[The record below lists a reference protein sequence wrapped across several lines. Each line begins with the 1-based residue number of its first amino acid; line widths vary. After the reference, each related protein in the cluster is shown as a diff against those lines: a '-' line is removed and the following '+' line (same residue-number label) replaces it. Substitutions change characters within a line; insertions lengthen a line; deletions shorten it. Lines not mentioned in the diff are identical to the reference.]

1 MEEVWRSV
9 LEYEGLY
16 EVSNLG
22 RVRSLPR
29 YSCKQRIKGRMLK
42 PSGWPYLHVTLHRDG
57 SYKNA
62 MVHRLVAQAF
72 LPNPDNLSEVDHID
86 HNRFNNS
93 VDNLRWVD
101 ATTNTAAKLAHNTK
115 TSYRRAVK
123 CLETSEVFAS
133 ISAAGKFVST
143 DATRIIESIAT
154 SSCCKGYTFAY
165 LDSLPEDEQHYM
177 QQAHMKYQ
185 DFHRRPD
192 MPNSRKVR
200 CIESEEIFDSI
211 AAAARAYNCDTGTIV
226 NRIEAKKPFSGVTLE
241 YIN

>member
-1 MEEVWRSV
+1 MEEVWKSV
-9 LEYEGLY
+9 VEYEGTY

-29 YSCKQRIKGRMLK
+29 YVSNQRIKGRMLR
-42 PSGWPYLHVTLHRDG
+42 PTGWPYLHVTLHRNG
-57 SYKNA
+57 GYKNV

-72 LPNPDNLSEVDHID
+72 LPNPHNLPEVDHID
-86 HNRFNNS
+86 HNRLNNNA
-93 VDNLRWVD
+93 DNLRWVD

-123 CLETSEVFAS
+123 CLETLEVFAS
-133 ISAAGKFVST
+133 ISAAGRFVST

-154 SSCCKGYTFAY
+154 SSCCKGFTFAY
-165 LDSLPEDEQHYM
+165 LDSLPEDVEKYM
-177 QQAHMKYQ
+177 QQAHAKYQ

-200 CIESEEIFDSI
+200 CVESGEIFDSI
-211 AAAARAYNCDTGTIV
+211 AAAARVYDCDTGTIV
-226 NRIEAKKPFSGVTLE
+226 NRIEAKRSFSGVTLE